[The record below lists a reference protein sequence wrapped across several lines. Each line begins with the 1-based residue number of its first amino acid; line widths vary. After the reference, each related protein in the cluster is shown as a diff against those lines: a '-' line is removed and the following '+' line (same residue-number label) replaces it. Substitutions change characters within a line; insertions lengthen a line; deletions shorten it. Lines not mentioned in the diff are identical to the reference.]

1 MPRTKKDPSVPTFDF
16 VINAEK
22 GTLAKSTVSL
32 YKSNLNLLTK
42 LSAQKHAKDS
52 DSPILKSKAD
62 LLAHPK
68 LVVDLIESHTQE
80 RTKRSALFAAVF
92 YSTGRQDLTTNPSAA
107 ALVTAFQKN
116 YYRGAAAEEPKVE
129 EEEEVEELEE
139 IDLGEVKFE

>member
-42 LSAQKHAKDS
+42 LSAQRHAKDS

-62 LLAHPK
+62 LLAHPR
-68 LVVDLIESHTQE
+68 LVVDLIESHTAE
-80 RTKRSALFAAVF
+80 RTKRSALFASVF
-92 YSTGRQDLTTNPSAA
+92 YSTGRQDLTANPSAA

-116 YYRGAAAEEPKVE
+116 YYRGAEQPKAE
-129 EEEEVEELEE
+129 EEEIEELEE
-139 IDLGEVKFE
+139 ADLGEVKFE